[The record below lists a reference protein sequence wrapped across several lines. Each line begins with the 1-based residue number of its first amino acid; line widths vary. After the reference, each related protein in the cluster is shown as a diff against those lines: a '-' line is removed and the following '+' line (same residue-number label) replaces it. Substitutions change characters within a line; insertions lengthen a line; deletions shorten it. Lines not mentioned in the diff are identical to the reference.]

1 MFLYVHVYLIYIN
14 TIYNALYNNIILLA
28 SVQIYWFFLLQGLI
42 CSKFYI
48 INFYFGCLVFFT
60 SKISTCFSFTV
71 CISLLL
77 SCIYLPISISLYII
91 WNICN
96 NCYKLLTKSL
106 SNNCFTWVAF
116 WSTFT
121 DSFFSWLW

>member
-60 SKISTCFSFTV
+60 SKISTFFF
-71 CISLLL
+71 
-77 SCIYLPISISLYII
+77 YSLYIPAI
-91 WNICN
+91 VLH
-96 NCYKLLTKSL
+96 LLTHFYLFVYYLKYL
-106 SNNCFTWVAF
+106 
-116 WSTFT
+116 
-121 DSFFSWLW
+121 